1 MSVDQD
7 SRFANK
13 EAKLLKQMKFPAEY
27 SIKVNLTKVNWDV
40 MRPWIAQRVTELLG
54 VEDDVLIGYIFGQ
67 LENQKTVDPRKLQIN
82 LTGFLERN
90 TAAFCKVWGWRSERV
105 WFDGVGA

>member
-54 VEDDVLIGYIFGQ
+54 VEDDVLIGYIFG
-67 LENQKTVDPRKLQIN
+67 LSRAKYGSLLQ
-82 LTGFLERN
+82 GM
-90 TAAFCKVWGWRSERV
+90 
-105 WFDGVGA
+105 GVAG

>member
-90 TAAFCKVWGWRSERV
+90 TAAFCKV
-105 WFDGVGA
+105 